1 MASVEVTVTMV
12 TILSDLIIECFM
24 VILIKDINMVDLSM
38 SVLLN
43 YLCSYIIIRRVNQLS
58 VQNLVFKTDFAGTPS
73 SG

>member
-12 TILSDLIIECFM
+12 MILSDLIIECFM

-58 VQNLVFKTDFAGTPS
+58 V
-73 SG
+73 

>member
-12 TILSDLIIECFM
+12 MILSDLIIECFM

-58 VQNLVFKTDFAGTPS
+58 VQN
-73 SG
+73 

>member
-24 VILIKDINMVDLSM
+24 VILINEINMVDLSM

-43 YLCSYIIIRRVNQLS
+43 YLYSYIIIRRV
-58 VQNLVFKTDFAGTPS
+58 
-73 SG
+73 

>member
-43 YLCSYIIIRRVNQLS
+43 YLSSYIIIRRVNQLS
-58 VQNLVFKTDFAGTPS
+58 V
-73 SG
+73 

>member
-12 TILSDLIIECFM
+12 MILSDLIIECFM
-24 VILIKDINMVDLSM
+24 VILINDINMVDLSM

-58 VQNLVFKTDFAGTPS
+58 V
-73 SG
+73 